1 MRAERCRYRI
11 RWSGAPPNLTS
22 RLGASTLRS
31 VSALS
36 SKELTDVLGS
46 LRTQGAELVRTKNGY
61 FIRFPDGTSTTFHLT
76 NSDTRSTHNMRA
88 SVRRAGLSWPFDA
101 RKDATMDPRKART
114 YDSIRKALAKLPEK
128 FTMDQLVKASG
139 KSIGPIHRYLHDHG
153 YTHKREEGTTYWW
166 YVEPPLPD
174 PEPAPAPPAP
184 DPVVAEVES
193 YPEIERAQA
202 QAHVKAPEKP
212 ASREFIDTADS
223 WIVPVPQELQ
233 AMAEA
238 MGLRIEVR
246 VWHE

>member
-1 MRAERCRYRI
+1 
-11 RWSGAPPNLTS
+11 
-22 RLGASTLRS
+22 S

-36 SKELTDVLGS
+36 SKELTDVFSS
-46 LRTQGAELVRTKNGY
+46 LRAQGADLERTKNGY
-61 FIRFPDGTSTTFHLT
+61 LIRFPDGTSTTFHLT
-76 NSDTRSTHNMRA
+76 NSDTRSTRNMRA

-101 RKDATMDPRKART
+101 RKDSGMDPRKART

-139 KSIGPIHRYLHDHG
+139 KSIGPIHRYLHDHS
-153 YTHKREEGTTYWW
+153 YTHKRLEGTTYWW
-166 YVEPPLPD
+166 YVEPQPD
-174 PEPAPAPPAP
+174 PESAPTPPAP
-184 DPVVAEVES
+184 VIVAEVES

-202 QAHVKAPEKP
+202 IANTKAPDKP

-223 WIVPVPQELQ
+223 WIVPVPTELQ